1 MNTKP
6 HAAPSGA
13 ELSAAELLD
22 ELDEQQ
28 REVAQHQ
35 HGALCVLAGAG
46 TGKTRAITYRIA
58 YGVRSGQV
66 NPENVLALTFT
77 QKAAAE
83 MKTRLEGLGVGQV
96 EARTFHSAALA
107 QVRYFWPQVMGGT
120 MPDLTG
126 LKATLVTAA
135 GTRLGMDLGKVQV
148 RALAG
153 EIEWAKVSLVDPP
166 HYAAAA
172 RAAGR
177 EAVADVSTE
186 RVAQLL
192 DAYEDV
198 KIEAG
203 QLDFED
209 ILLLCAGM
217 MDEREDVARAIRNQY
232 RYFVVDE
239 YQDVSPLQNYLLM
252 SWLGRRR
259 DLAVVGDAAQTIY
272 SFAGA
277 TPEYLTEF
285 TQTYP
290 EAKVV
295 ELIRDYRS
303 TPQIVNLANQVLA
316 QAKGADGKPLGGTVR
331 LVSQREAGQA
341 VSWFAAPDDETEAK
355 EIARRIQALLTE
367 GLKPS
372 QIAVLFRTNAQAALF
387 GVALGAKRIPFVI
400 KDRVTNLAGATAEG
414 GTGTGDDEPGGVTLA
429 SLHSAKGLEWEVVFL
444 AGASE
449 GWLPISLAK
458 TATAIEE
465 ERRLCYVGVT
475 RARSRLI
482 VSFAKARRDGA
493 AQEREASRFLAPFW
507 PRRSAT
513 LRRSSRH

>member
-1 MNTKP
+1 MNAKRY
-6 HAAPSGA
+6 AASPSA

-66 NPENVLALTFT
+66 DPENVLALTFT

-96 EARTFHSAALA
+96 WARTFHSAALA
-107 QVRYFWPQVMGGT
+107 QVKHFWPQVMGGT
-120 MPDLTG
+120 MPTLTG

-135 GTRLGMDLGKVQV
+135 GMRLGLNLGKAQ
-148 RALAG
+148 LAG

-177 EAVADVSTE
+177 EAVADLSTE
-186 RVAQLL
+186 RVAELL
-192 DAYEDV
+192 DAYEDA
-198 KIEAG
+198 KIAAE

-217 MDEREDVARAIRNQY
+217 MDEREDVARTIRNQY

-303 TPQIVNLANQVLA
+303 TPQIVNLANQVLS

-331 LVSQREAGQA
+331 LVSQRESGPA
-341 VSWFAAPDDETEAK
+341 VSWFAVPDDETEAK
-355 EIARRIQALLTE
+355 EIARRIQDLLTE

-400 KDRVTNLAGATAEG
+400 KDRVTNLAGGTADS
-414 GTGTGDDEPGGVTLA
+414 GTDTGDDEPGGVTLA
-429 SLHSAKGLEWEVVFL
+429 SLHSAKGLEWEAVFL

-449 GWLPISLAK
+449 GLLPISLAK
-458 TATAIEE
+458 TAAAIEE

-493 AQEREASRFLAPFW
+493 AQEREACRFLAPFW
-507 PRRSAT
+507 PRRSEM
-513 LRRSSRH
+513 LRRSGRH

>member
-6 HAAPSGA
+6 HAAPSSA
-13 ELSAAELLD
+13 ELSAAQLLD

-66 NPENVLALTFT
+66 DPENVLALTFT

-96 EARTFHSAALA
+96 WARTFHSAALA
-107 QVRYFWPQVMGGT
+107 QVKHFWPQVMGGT
-120 MPDLTG
+120 MPTLTG

-135 GTRLGMDLGKVQV
+135 GMRLGLNLGKAQV

-177 EAVADVSTE
+177 EAVADLSTE
-186 RVAQLL
+186 RVADLL
-192 DAYEDV
+192 DASEDA
-198 KIEAG
+198 KIAAE

-217 MDEREDVARAIRNQY
+217 MDEREDVARTIRNQY

-303 TPQIVNLANQVLA
+303 TPQIVNLANQVLS

-331 LVSQREAGQA
+331 LVSQRESGPA
-341 VSWFAAPDDETEAK
+341 VSWFAAPDDETEAR
-355 EIARRIQALLTE
+355 EIARRIQDLLAE

-400 KDRVTNLAGATAEG
+400 KDQVTKLAGGTADSGAQTE
-414 GTGTGDDEPGGVTLA
+414 DDEPGGVTLA
-429 SLHSAKGLEWEVVFL
+429 SLHSAKGLEWEAVFL

-449 GWLPISLAK
+449 GLLPISLAK
-458 TATAIEE
+458 TPAVIEE

-493 AQEREASRFLAPFW
+493 AQEREACRFLAPFW
-507 PRRSAT
+507 PRRSEMP
-513 LRRSSRH
+513 RRSGRH

>member
-13 ELSAAELLD
+13 ELSAAQLLD

-35 HGALCVLAGAG
+35 RGALCVLAGAG

-96 EARTFHSAALA
+96 RASTFHSAALA

-135 GTRLGMDLGKVQV
+135 GVRLGLELGKVQV

-153 EIEWAKVSLVDPP
+153 EIEWAKVSLVDPS

-290 EAKVV
+290 EAKVM

-303 TPQIVNLANQVLA
+303 TPQIVDLANQVLS

-331 LVSQREAGQA
+331 LVSQREAGPA

-355 EIARRIQALLTE
+355 EIARRIQDLLTE

-400 KDRVTNLAGATAEG
+400 KDRVTNLAGGTAEG
-414 GTGTGDDEPGGVTLA
+414 GTDTGEDEPGGVTLA

-449 GWLPISLAK
+449 GLLPISLAK
-458 TATAIEE
+458 TTAAIEE

-493 AQEREASRFLAPFW
+493 AQEREACRFLAPFW

-513 LRRSSRH
+513 LRRSGRH

>member
-1 MNTKP
+1 MNAKRY
-6 HAAPSGA
+6 AASPSA

-66 NPENVLALTFT
+66 DPENVLALTFT
-77 QKAAAE
+77 QKAATE

-96 EARTFHSAALA
+96 WARTFHSAALA
-107 QVRYFWPQVMGGT
+107 QVKHFWPQVMGGT
-120 MPDLTG
+120 MPTLTG

-135 GTRLGMDLGKVQV
+135 GMRLGLNLGKAQV

-166 HYAAAA
+166 HYAAAV

-177 EAVADVSTE
+177 EAVADLSTE
-186 RVAQLL
+186 RVAELL
-192 DAYEDV
+192 DAYEDA
-198 KIEAG
+198 KIAAE

-303 TPQIVNLANQVLA
+303 TPQIVNLANQVLS

-331 LVSQREAGQA
+331 LVSQRESGPA
-341 VSWFAAPDDETEAK
+341 VSWFAAPDDETEAR
-355 EIARRIQALLTE
+355 EIAHRIQDLLAE

-400 KDRVTNLAGATAEG
+400 KDQVTKLAGETADS
-414 GTGTGDDEPGGVTLA
+414 GTQTEDEEPGGVTLA
-429 SLHSAKGLEWEVVFL
+429 SLHSAKGLEWEAVFL

-449 GWLPISLAK
+449 GLLPISLAK
-458 TATAIEE
+458 TAAAIEE

-493 AQEREASRFLAPFW
+493 AREREACRFLAPFW
-507 PRRSAT
+507 PRRSEM
-513 LRRSSRH
+513 LRRSGRH

>member
-1 MNTKP
+1 MNAKRY
-6 HAAPSGA
+6 AASPSA

-66 NPENVLALTFT
+66 DPENVLALTFT

-96 EARTFHSAALA
+96 WARTFHSAALA
-107 QVRYFWPQVMGGT
+107 QVKHFWPQVMGGT
-120 MPDLTG
+120 MPTLTG

-135 GTRLGMDLGKVQV
+135 GMRLGLNLGKAQV
-148 RALAG
+148 AG

-177 EAVADVSTE
+177 EAVADLSTE
-186 RVAQLL
+186 RVAELL
-192 DAYEDV
+192 DAYEDA
-198 KIEAG
+198 KIAAE

-217 MDEREDVARAIRNQY
+217 MDEREDVARTIRNQY

-303 TPQIVNLANQVLA
+303 TPQIVNLANQVLS

-331 LVSQREAGQA
+331 LVSQRESGPA
-341 VSWFAAPDDETEAK
+341 VSWFAVPDDETEAK
-355 EIARRIQALLTE
+355 EIARRIQDLLTE

-400 KDRVTNLAGATAEG
+400 KDRVTNLAGGTADS
-414 GTGTGDDEPGGVTLA
+414 GTDTGDDEPGGVTLA
-429 SLHSAKGLEWEVVFL
+429 SLHSAKGLEWEAVFL

-449 GWLPISLAK
+449 GLLPISLAK
-458 TATAIEE
+458 TAAAIEE

-493 AQEREASRFLAPFW
+493 AQEREACRFLAPFW
-507 PRRSAT
+507 PRRSEM
-513 LRRSSRH
+513 LRRSGRH

>member
-1 MNTKP
+1 MNAKP
-6 HAAPSGA
+6 HAAPSVA

-35 HGALCVLAGAG
+35 RGALCVLAGAG

-96 EARTFHSAALA
+96 RASTFHSAALA
-107 QVRYFWPQVMGGT
+107 QVRHFWPQVMGGT

-135 GTRLGMDLGKVQV
+135 GVRLGLELGKVQV
-148 RALAG
+148 RSLAG
-153 EIEWAKVSLVDPP
+153 EIEWAKVSLVDPS

-177 EAVADVSTE
+177 EAVAEVSTE

-303 TPQIVNLANQVLA
+303 TPQIVDLANQVLA

-331 LVSQREAGQA
+331 LVSQREAGPA

-355 EIARRIQALLTE
+355 EIARRIQDLLTE

-400 KDRVTNLAGATAEG
+400 KDRVTNLAGGSAEG
-414 GTGTGDDEPGGVTLA
+414 GTDPGDDEPGGVTLA
-429 SLHSAKGLEWEVVFL
+429 SLHSAKGLEWEAVFL

-449 GWLPISLAK
+449 GLLPISLAK
-458 TATAIEE
+458 TTTAVEE

-482 VSFAKARRDGA
+482 VSFAKSRRDGS
-493 AQEREASRFLAPFW
+493 AQEREACRFLAPLW

>member
-1 MNTKP
+1 MNGKRY
-6 HAAPSGA
+6 AASPSA
-13 ELSAAELLD
+13 ELSAAQLLD

-66 NPENVLALTFT
+66 DPENVLALTFT

-96 EARTFHSAALA
+96 WARTFHSAALA
-107 QVRYFWPQVMGGT
+107 QVKHFWPQVMGGT
-120 MPDLTG
+120 MPTLTG

-135 GTRLGMDLGKVQV
+135 GMRLGLNLGKAQV

-177 EAVADVSTE
+177 EAVADFSTE
-186 RVAQLL
+186 RVAELL
-192 DAYEDV
+192 DAYEDA
-198 KIEAG
+198 KIAAE

-217 MDEREDVARAIRNQY
+217 MDEREDVAR
-232 RYFVVDE
+232 
-239 YQDVSPLQNYLLM
+239 LQNYLLM

-259 DLAVVGDAAQTIY
+259 DLVVVGDAAQTIY

-303 TPQIVNLANQVLA
+303 TPQIVNLANQVLS

-331 LVSQREAGQA
+331 LVSQRESGPA
-341 VSWFAAPDDETEAK
+341 VSWFAAPDDETEAR
-355 EIARRIQALLTE
+355 EIARRIQDLLAE

-387 GVALGAKRIPFVI
+387 GVTLGAKRIPFVI
-400 KDRVTNLAGATAEG
+400 KDQVTKLAGGTADSGAQTE
-414 GTGTGDDEPGGVTLA
+414 DEEPGGVTLA
-429 SLHSAKGLEWEVVFL
+429 SLHSAKGLEWEAVFL

-449 GWLPISLAK
+449 GLLPISLAK
-458 TATAIEE
+458 TPAVIEE

-493 AQEREASRFLAPFW
+493 AQEREACRFLAPFW
-507 PRRSAT
+507 PRRSEM
-513 LRRSSRH
+513 LRRSGRH